1 MAHLLAHPNNRLAG
15 SRLVRLDH
23 CSPPMGKP
31 ICFCISAE
39 NPSGTPSPESG
50 TPEILGSQSPH
61 SHLTLPSFSSRKTL
75 KPRKFNFQTSS
86 TPVLSISEISPGPRL
101 WNSTESPILTSSKL
115 TASSYANTRRNL
127 LLAAPYGA
135 TSRAITR
142 SSHHAATRAP
152 TAKRPVQTANPHLS
166 QPARRDQPGRGRNQ
180 VGKPTARPPKQ
191 GNSGAIETQRISV
204 YPKSDRPPPIGHGYY
219 AQDRDDARGSIGA
232 HPPLEIGA

>member
-142 SSHHAATRAP
+142 SSHRCANCHDYEASRGTNKSSSMSP
-152 TAKRPVQTANPHLS
+152 HPKRPTGSGQKQAERPNIH
-166 QPARRDQPGRGRNQ
+166 
-180 VGKPTARPPKQ
+180 PPK
-191 GNSGAIETQRISV
+191 
-204 YPKSDRPPPIGHGYY
+204 
-219 AQDRDDARGSIGA
+219 
-232 HPPLEIGA
+232 